1 MINTKCERKKN
12 TIASNCL
19 IFQEGNEHILYHGC
33 KGNVNREKRLE
44 TTRVSR
50 VYFTGVS
57 HVYFAYFQVSVM
69 LILSKSTLI
78 ERATSITSTFR
89 CKVQGVVSRRFSREI
104 DKQV

>member
-44 TTRVSR
+44 TTRWTLHLKVE
-50 VYFTGVS
+50 
-57 HVYFAYFQVSVM
+57 VM
-69 LILSKSTLI
+69 EVALSI
-78 ERATSITSTFR
+78 NVDF
-89 CKVQGVVSRRFSREI
+89 
-104 DKQV
+104 DKISMTDTWKFVK